1 MVTLKSI
8 MSSGMNV
15 GPQFLENG
23 RCCSHIQK
31 CLLFHRFK
39 KLLETVWYLP
49 HAFKALLFTMYK
61 ILKSNSNIRC
71 LLERLLRIFI
81 RFYKVILRK
90 QNIDINRITFLGKL
104 APYSWYFK
112 RSFVYYLSHCCNDV
126 LRYFYNKIN
135 IKKLIYFKK
144 IFTFIVY
151 SSYC

>member
-1 MVTLKSI
+1 MWDHNSWKMVDAAVTFKSAFCFI
-8 MSSGMNV
+8 VSKNNWK
-15 GPQFLENG
+15 QL
-23 RCCSHIQK
+23 
-31 CLLFHRFK
+31 
-39 KLLETVWYLP
+39 WYLP

-90 QNIDINRITFLGKL
+90 QDIDINRITFLGKL